1 MQLDFFKTIEAD
13 MLIIR
18 NATIDNLG
26 LLSAGY
32 KNQLVFLMSKQ
43 YLPTLLE
50 NKNIVGVIT
59 TEALAADLPDTLGL
73 CVSADPAKSFAL
85 THNYL
90 ATQTDFY
97 GASFDSKIDPSAH
110 IHPNAFVAKK
120 NVVIEEGVI
129 IEAGAHIF
137 ENTVIGKNSHIY
149 ANAVIGGEDTH
160 AFKREGRYFFMRH
173 AGGVFIGERVCIKYG
188 AVIGRSVFKT
198 KTYIGNDVIIDK
210 LSSVSH
216 ECYIGDRT
224 QATAHVDI
232 SGSCK
237 IGEDVYIGPSSVI
250 SNEIIIGD
258 RARISIGSVVVRN
271 IKADEHVTGNFA
283 LPHKDFLAGKR
294 LPRIRL

>member
-1 MQLDFFKTIEAD
+1 MQLDFFKTMMAD
-13 MLIIR
+13 IVVVR
-18 NATIDNLG
+18 NAIVDNFG

-32 KNQLVFLMSKQ
+32 ENQLAFLISKK
-43 YLPTLLE
+43 YLPMLLE
-50 NKNIVGVIT
+50 NKNITAVIT
-59 TEALAADLPDTLGL
+59 TEALAECIPESMGL
-73 CVSADPAKSFAL
+73 CVSADPAKSFAII
-85 THNYL
+85 HHYL
-90 ATQTDFY
+90 ATQTNFY
-97 GASFDSKIDPSAH
+97 GEKVDSTIHPKAH
-110 IHPNAFVAKK
+110 IHPNAFVAEK
-120 NVVIEEGVI
+120 NVVISEGVVV
-129 IEAGAHIF
+129 EAGAHIF
-137 ENTVIGKNSHIY
+137 ENTFIGKESHIY

-160 AFKREGRYFFMRH
+160 AFKREGRYFFLHH
-173 AGGVFIGERVCIKYG
+173 AGGVFIGERVHIKYG
-188 AVIGRSVFKT
+188 AVIGRAVFKT

-250 SNEIIIGD
+250 SNEITIGD
-258 RARISIGSVVVRN
+258 RARISIGAVVVKN
-271 IKADEHVTGNFA
+271 VKADEHVTGHFA